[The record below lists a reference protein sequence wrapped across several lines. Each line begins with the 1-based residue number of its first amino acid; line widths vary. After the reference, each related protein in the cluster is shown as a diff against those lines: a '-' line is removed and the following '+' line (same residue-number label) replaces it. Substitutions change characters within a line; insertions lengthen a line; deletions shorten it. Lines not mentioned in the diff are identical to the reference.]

1 THLAAVLALA
11 GCRTEATVHREAITE
26 ATRGGHTHGL
36 LATVEPTAHGH
47 GKALA
52 FPGQHGGHGVGDGD
66 TRHGLVVVVVHL
78 AVQPAELIHVDR
90 VGAVDTGRHIG
101 DAALAA
107 RCPHREG
114 VVLVG
119 DGAVADSHRVVGVG
133 LGVVAHRR
141 GIVVARLR
149 TGTDCRRV
157 GPGGVGAATHRG
169 AVDARG
175 AGAATKGAGVEAS
188 TLGATAHGDGPF
200 VGGMGVAAGC
210 QRGLAGGHRALA
222 GGGGA

>member
-1 THLAAVLALA
+1 THLAAVLAMT
-11 GCRTEATVHREAITE
+11 GCRTAATVHREAITE

-78 AVQPAELIHVDR
+78 AIQPAELIHVDR
-90 VGAVDTGRHIG
+90 IGTVDTGRHIG

-107 RCPHREG
+107 GCADREG

-141 GIVVARLR
+141 GIVVARLG
-149 TGTDCRRV
+149 TGTHRGRV
-157 GPGGVGAATHRG
+157 GAGGVGAAAHCS
-169 AVDARG
+169 AVDTRCT
-175 AGAATKGAGVEAS
+175 GAAAKGAGVEA
-188 TLGATAHGDGPF
+188 
-200 VGGMGVAAGC
+200 
-210 QRGLAGGHRALA
+210 
-222 GGGGA
+222 